1 MNLSVHPCSASS
13 FRKHIH
19 SPFTPFFAI
28 RSAELVF
35 CSEFQN
41 ICHKWSPDPP
51 FSPSS
56 SGDLLLTANRILGK
70 SLGQCCPGRAGASPQ
85 GPGCSR
91 AFAGRRLA
99 ALLEQTVLV
108 LEGFRALYTIR
119 ASLARNGKDTIIVI
133 IEQPSLHMSG
143 TEQPNAESPASD
155 TMYDDVEIISK
166 WNKIVII

>member
-13 FRKHIH
+13 YSKHIH
-19 SPFTPFFAI
+19 SPFTHFFAI
-28 RSAELVF
+28 RSPELVF
-35 CSEFQN
+35 CCEFQN

-70 SLGQCCPGRAGASPQ
+70 SLGQCCPEILLGVALL
-85 GPGCSR
+85 
-91 AFAGRRLA
+91 LA
-99 ALLEQTVLV
+99 RHLLEQTVLV
-108 LEGFRALYTIR
+108 LEGCRALYTIR
-119 ASLARNGKDTIIVI
+119 ASLARNGKGT
-133 IEQPSLHMSG
+133 IEQPALHMSR